1 MGAIVNVAVAWR
13 CALWLNPF
21 DWPQGPFGTDA
32 RQNEYEHW
40 SCYRN
45 DVAGAQA
52 RMYTPSVGLNLD
64 DALGMPSQSPSLQ
77 ECRAPWE
84 ASEVLDDTVHTIFD
98 ARGWPCVCMW
108 SRLVLSRRPS
118 QCDYGIQTGLS
129 ARMTANGGTIP
140 RCLPLGLIG
149 DRFAINTVFYG
160 VILWGLFTAPFAL
173 RRRRRI
179 KRGLCPQCAYPV
191 GINERCTEC
200 GAAVKTLNA
209 A

>member
-1 MGAIVNVAVAWR
+1 
-13 CALWLNPF
+13 
-21 DWPQGPFGTDA
+21 
-32 RQNEYEHW
+32 
-40 SCYRN
+40 
-45 DVAGAQA
+45 
-52 RMYTPSVGLNLD
+52 
-64 DALGMPSQSPSLQ
+64 
-77 ECRAPWE
+77 
-84 ASEVLDDTVHTIFD
+84 
-98 ARGWPCVCMW
+98 
-108 SRLVLSRRPS
+108 
-118 QCDYGIQTGLS
+118 
-129 ARMTANGGTIP
+129 MTANGGTIP

-179 KRGLCPQCAYPV
+179 KRGLSPQCAYPV